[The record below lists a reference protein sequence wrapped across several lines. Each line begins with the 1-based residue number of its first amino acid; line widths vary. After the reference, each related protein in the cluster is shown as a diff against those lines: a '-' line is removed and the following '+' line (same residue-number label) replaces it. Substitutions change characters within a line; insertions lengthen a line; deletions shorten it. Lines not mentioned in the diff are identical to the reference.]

1 MRKYIVLLASLVSF
15 TTLLAQEHT
24 RFMDLPL
31 SLSPEEMVREL
42 ENRGLQQEDVF
53 VLTGRFIGF
62 DVRVRLHC
70 SEDSSSI
77 NSLVLST
84 QRTQGHSQ
92 RSDWSA
98 LMKWLRKHYGS
109 PTWESTVRSHL
120 FARWWVGYDRD
131 IVMICTAKP
140 SIEIWFYDNHKK
152 RHFDYY
158 SILKYCERN
167 PVDEIP
173 YLTADEN
180 VTWKRNPIPVK
191 KVTNT
196 KATKSRKA
204 SKKAARKSARS
215 QSRSKSKSKT
225 KSHKARGRKR

>member
-1 MRKYIVLLASLVSF
+1 MRKYIVFVVFWVGLIALQ
-15 TTLLAQEHT
+15 AQDHT
-24 RFMDLPL
+24 RFQDLPL
-31 SLSPEEMVREL
+31 SLSPEEMVEEL
-42 ENRGLQQEDVF
+42 ENRGLQQEDLY

-62 DVRVRLHC
+62 DVRIRLHC
-70 SEDSSSI
+70 SEDSSTI

-84 QRTQGHSQ
+84 ERTQGHSQ

-98 LMKWLRKHYGS
+98 LMKWLRKHYGA
-109 PTWESTVRSHL
+109 PTWESTVRSHQ

-158 SILKYCERN
+158 SILKNCERN
-167 PVDEIP
+167 PVDEVP

-191 KVTNT
+191 KVSKT
-196 KATKSRKA
+196 KAAKNRKA
-204 SKKAARKSARS
+204 SKKAARKLAR
-215 QSRSKSKSKT
+215 SRSKSKSK
-225 KSHKARGRKR
+225 SGRARGRRR